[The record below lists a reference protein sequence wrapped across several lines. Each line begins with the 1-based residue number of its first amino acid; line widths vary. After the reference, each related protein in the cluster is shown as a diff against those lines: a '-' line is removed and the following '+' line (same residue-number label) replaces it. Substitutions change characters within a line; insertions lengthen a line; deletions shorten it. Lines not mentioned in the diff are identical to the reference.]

1 VLTDGSVVTRRR
13 QGVVGEHRWGPEEAL
28 GKKSGGGAHRGGRAT
43 VGRQEVVGVAALN
56 GGGVTPVVVDEG
68 GWVLELERDPGVRR
82 WRPIEGK
89 SSSEGAHRRGVNGG
103 DSRTES
109 GVEEGLRWWKTG
121 EEDAWAMG
129 MNVRR

>member
-13 QGVVGEHRWGPEEAL
+13 QGVAGEHRWGPEEAL
-28 GKKSGGGAHRGGRAT
+28 GKKSGDGAHRGGRTT

-82 WRPIEGK
+82 WRPLREKAAQRALTGGGRTAATLER
-89 SSSEGAHRRGVNGG
+89 SPAWRRGSGG
-103 DSRTES
+103 
-109 GVEEGLRWWKTG
+109 GKP
-121 EEDAWAMG
+121 
-129 MNVRR
+129 VRRTPGRWG